1 MRADVIDISHYQKV
15 TDGFASAKAMGIVGV
30 IAKATEGHS
39 LEDGAFAANRLYA
52 KRAGLLFGAYHFLR
66 PGDMYAQADHFLE
79 VVGDPRGML
88 LALDHED
95 ARVSLNEA
103 QAFMMRV
110 KEKTGAYPV
119 LYSGALIKQQVAAVN
134 FSAHASPDPSIFWGK
149 IRLWV
154 AQYGTVV
161 QWPRD
166 VWPQWWL
173 WQYTGDGAGPG
184 PRDVPGVGTGIDIS
198 TFYGTQDELRRDWAT
213 VSSWPPVFEPAPPV
227 KPVVQPWWRQ
237 LLNWFLKR

>member
-1 MRADVIDISHYQKV
+1 MRADVIDISHYQQV
-15 TDGFASAKAMGIVGV
+15 TDGFAGAKAMGIVGV

-39 LEDGAFAANRLYA
+39 LNDAAFETHRGMAR
-52 KRAGLLFGAYHFLR
+52 RAGLLFGAYHFLR
-66 PGDMYAQADHFLE
+66 PGDMYDQADHFLQ

-134 FSAHASPDPSIFWGK
+134 FSAHASPDSSIFWGK
-149 IRLWV
+149 VRLWV
-154 AQYGTVV
+154 AQYGTALH
-161 QWPRD
+161 WPRD

-184 PRDVPGVGTGIDIS
+184 PHDVPGVGTGIDIS
-198 TFYGTQDELRRDWAT
+198 TFYGTPEQLRKVWAT
-213 VSSWPPVFEPAPPV
+213 VPAAGGSVQGSPPV
-227 KPVVQPWWRQ
+227 KQAPLAWWQQ